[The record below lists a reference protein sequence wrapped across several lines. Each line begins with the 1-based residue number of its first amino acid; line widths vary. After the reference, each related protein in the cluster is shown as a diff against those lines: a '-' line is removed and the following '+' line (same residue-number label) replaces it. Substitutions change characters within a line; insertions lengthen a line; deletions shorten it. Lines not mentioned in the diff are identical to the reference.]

1 MYHYEIKAQR
11 DEVTCQSSHNSKVME
26 LEFKPKPVP
35 LNMTTLFTASC
46 SDSAGSYQE
55 KVTLEMGLRG

>member
-1 MYHYEIKAQR
+1 
-11 DEVTCQSSHNSKVME
+11 ME

-35 LNMTTLFTASC
+35 LNITTLFTASC
-46 SDSAGSYQE
+46 SDSAGRYQE